1 MNKEKEKGKEEKK
14 VKVGGGREISG
25 GREGRRLLDL
35 GEIAPPVSGNLKN
48 MFSRVLILFLVVN
61 KALREGY

>member
-1 MNKEKEKGKEEKK
+1 M
-14 VKVGGGREISG
+14 KVGGRGIRG

-35 GEIAPPVSGNLKN
+35 EEIAPPVSGNLKD
-48 MFSRVLILFLVVN
+48 MFSRVLILFVVVN